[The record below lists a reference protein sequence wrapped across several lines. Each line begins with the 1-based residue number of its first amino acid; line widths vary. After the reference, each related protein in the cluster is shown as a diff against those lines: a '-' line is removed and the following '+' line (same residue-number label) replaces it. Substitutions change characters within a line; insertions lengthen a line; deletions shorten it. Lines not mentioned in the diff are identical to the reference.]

1 MSGAHL
7 DPVETVKKY
16 FGIDGSAEQLNGER
30 DLNYRITST
39 VDGAAQDFVLKIHQP
54 GQRDWLTLQDRALT
68 SLAHLAPQLPIPVPA
83 LGGETSVDIPGGRT
97 ARLLTW
103 VDGIAWAEAET
114 TSNDLRELGII
125 LARIDKELAK
135 MEITEPV
142 EEILTREFMWN
153 MMQAGRL
160 SHHVHRI
167 KDENLRN
174 VVMEVL
180 EDFRE
185 VQLPKLALLPRQMI
199 HNDANDYNIFVSDH
213 RIGVIDFGDIVLGA
227 KVIGLAVAA
236 SYAGIGYDDPVK
248 AILPLV
254 RGYHITSPLSPLELE
269 VLLPLAKVRLAMSV
283 VNAAVQSAADP
294 ANEYLNISQGV
305 IPALLMKL
313 HATDFNHSHFRF
325 RDACGY
331 EGNPN
336 SRAVRQYLSTVARRA
351 DVVCPPFK
359 DHKYIYL
366 DWSVENTSIPR
377 WSEDIA
383 NLMASK
389 GADVAIGHYCEN
401 RNVYQGDAYNTESA
415 GARTVHLGVDLFLPA
430 GSPVYSALDGVVDA
444 FNDNNTPLD
453 YGPVILLRHE
463 TTEGIPFWTLYGH
476 LSRES
481 LPKLSIG
488 MKINAGDQIATIG
501 QEHENVG
508 WPPHTHFQLLTDL
521 CGMGLDVYGVA
532 PKDEISLWRSISP
545 NPNLAL
551 GIASG
556 TDAHAHPSTDVIREA
571 RTTVLSRNLSLNFRT
586 PLEIVRGEG
595 AYLYDVNGKAY
606 LDLVNNVAH
615 VGHGHPRVVAAGA
628 TQMAALNTNTRY
640 LHQNII
646 DYARALT
653 STLPDPLSVV
663 FFVNSGSEANDLAI
677 RIVQA
682 HTKARGFIALNHAYH
697 GHTASVVEISPY
709 KFLGKGGQGAPE
721 HVRVANLPDPFRGV
735 HKGEAAGSQY
745 AADFAATLADLNQ
758 PLAAFISEGIV
769 STAGQIVLADGFLK
783 NAYAQVRA
791 AGGLTIADEVQIGLG
806 RVGNKFW
813 GFELHDVVPDIVTMG
828 KPLGNGHPLAAV
840 VTTPEVAA
848 SFHTGME
855 YFNTFGGNPVS
866 AAIGLAVLE
875 VVQDGHLQANAINMG
890 KYLTDG
896 VRDMSKRHSIIG
908 DVRGS
913 GLFIGVELMRDEK
926 TPATEE
932 MGDLIEYAKD
942 RGIFLSCDGPDNN
955 VLKIKPPMV
964 LSAEDVDL
972 FLNIFD
978 EGLSAVKR

>member
-1 MSGAHL
+1 MSGAPL

-16 FGIDGSAEQLNGER
+16 FGIDGSATQLNGER
-30 DLNYRITST
+30 DLNYRITT
-39 VDGAAQDFVLKIHQP
+39 EVDGATRDYVLKIHQP
-54 GQRDWLTLQDRALT
+54 GHRDWLTLQDRALT
-68 SLAHLAPQLPIPVPA
+68 ALSHLAPHLPIPVRA
-83 LGGETSVDIPGGRT
+83 LGGEISVDIPGGRT

-103 VDGIAWAEAET
+103 VEGSAWAETET
-114 TSNDLRELGII
+114 TSTDLRDLGTI
-125 LARIDKELAK
+125 LGRIDKELAK

-160 SHHVHRI
+160 SQHVHRI
-167 KDENLRN
+167 TDETLRN
-174 VVMEVL
+174 VVIEVL

-185 VQLPKLALLPRQMI
+185 EQLPKLALLPRQMI
-199 HNDANDYNIFVSDH
+199 HNDANDYNIFVSE
-213 RIGVIDFGDIVLGA
+213 RGIGVIDFGDIVLGA
-227 KVIGLAVAA
+227 KIIGLAVAA
-236 SYAGIGYDDPVK
+236 SYAAIGHDDPVK
-248 AILPLV
+248 ALLPLV
-254 RGYHITSPLSPLELE
+254 RGYHITSPLSPSELEL
-269 VLLPLAKVRLAMSV
+269 LLPLTKVRLAMSV

-294 ANEYLNISQGV
+294 TNEYLNISQGV
-305 IPALLMKL
+305 IPALLLQL
-313 HATDFNHSHFRF
+313 HATDFNHSLFRF

-401 RNVYQGDAYNTESA
+401 RNVYQGDAYNTASPS
-415 GARTVHLGVDLFLPA
+415 ARTIHLGVDLFLPA

-481 LPKLSIG
+481 LPKLSVG
-488 MKINAGDQIATIG
+488 MKVNAGDQIATIG

-556 TDAHAHPSTDVIREA
+556 TDAHAHLATDVIRED

-628 TQMAALNTNTRY
+628 AQMAALNTNTRY
-640 LHQNII
+640 LHQNIVE
-646 DYARALT
+646 YARALT

-677 RIVQA
+677 RLARA
-682 HTKARGFIALNHAYH
+682 HTKARGFIALKHAYH
-697 GHTASVVEISPY
+697 GHTASVVDISPY
-709 KFLGKGGQGAPE
+709 KFLGKGGLGAPD
-721 HVRVANLPDPFRGV
+721 HVRVANLPDPYRGV
-735 HKGEAAGSQY
+735 HKGDAAGSQY

-783 NAYAQVRA
+783 NAYEQVRA
-791 AGGLTIADEVQIGLG
+791 VGGLAIADEVQIGLG

-848 SFHTGME
+848 SFHNGME

-896 VRDMSKRHSIIG
+896 VREMSKRHSMIG

-926 TPATEE
+926 PATEE
-932 MGDLIEYAKD
+932 MGDLIEYAKE
-942 RGIFLSCDGPDNN
+942 RGVFLSCDGPDNN

-964 LSAEDVDL
+964 LTTKDVDL

-978 EGLSAVKR
+978 EGLGAVKR

>member
-1 MSGAHL
+1 MSGAPL
-7 DPVETVKKY
+7 DPIETVKKY
-16 FGIDGSAEQLNGER
+16 FGIDGSATALNGER
-30 DLNYRITST
+30 DLNYRITAK
-39 VDGAAQDFVLKIHQP
+39 VDGATQDFVLKIHQP
-54 GQRDWLTLQDRALT
+54 GNRDWLTLQDRALA
-68 SLAHLAPQLPIPVPA
+68 SLSHLAPQLPIPVHA

-103 VDGIAWAEAET
+103 VEGVAWAEAAT
-114 TSNDLRELGII
+114 TGNDLRDLGII

-160 SHHVHRI
+160 SQHLHRI
-167 KDENLRN
+167 SDEKLRN

-180 EDFRE
+180 EEFRE
-185 VQLPKLALLPRQMI
+185 VHLPKLALLPQQMI

-213 RIGVIDFGDIVLGA
+213 GIGVIDFGDIVLGA

-236 SYAGIGYDDPVK
+236 SYAAIGHDDPVK
-248 AILPLV
+248 ALLPLV
-254 RGYHITSPLSPLELE
+254 RGYHITSPLSPSELEL
-269 VLLPLAKVRLAMSV
+269 LLPLAKVRLAMSV

-294 ANEYLNISQGV
+294 TNEYLNISQGV
-305 IPALLMKL
+305 IPALLMQL
-313 HATDFNHSHFRF
+313 HAADFNHSYFRF

-336 SRAVRQYLSTVARRA
+336 SRAVRQYLSTVAKRA

-401 RNVYQGDAYNTESA
+401 RNVYQGDAYNTASP
-415 GARTVHLGVDLFLPA
+415 GARTIHLGVDLFLPA

-481 LPKLSIG
+481 LPRLSLG
-488 MKINAGDQIATIG
+488 MKVKAGDQIATIG

-551 GIASG
+551 GIATG
-556 TDAHAHPSTDVIREA
+556 TDAHAHLSTDVIRED

-628 TQMAALNTNTRY
+628 NQMAALNTNTRY
-640 LHQNII
+640 LHQNIVE
-646 DYARALT
+646 YARALT

-677 RIVQA
+677 RLAHA
-682 HTKARGFIALNHAYH
+682 HTKARGFIALKHAYH
-697 GHTASVVEISPY
+697 GHTSSVVDISPY
-709 KFLGKGGQGAPE
+709 KFLGKGGAGAPS
-721 HVRVANLPDPFRGV
+721 HVRVANLPDPYRGV

-758 PLAAFISEGIV
+758 PLAAFIAEGIV

-783 NAYAQVRA
+783 NAYEQVRA

-848 SFHTGME
+848 SFHNGME

-875 VVQDGHLQANAINMG
+875 VVQDAHLQANAINMG

-896 VRDMSKRHSIIG
+896 VREMSKRHSMIG

-926 TPATEE
+926 TPATDE
-932 MGDLIEYAKD
+932 MGDLIEFAKE
-942 RGIFLSCDGPDNN
+942 RGVFLSCDGPDNN

-964 LSAEDVDL
+964 LTTKDVDL

-978 EGLSAVKR
+978 EGLGAVQR

>member
-1 MSGAHL
+1 MSGAPL
-7 DPVETVKKY
+7 DPVDTVKKY
-16 FGIDGSAEQLNGER
+16 FGIDGSATQLNGER
-30 DLNYRITST
+30 DLNYRITAE
-39 VDGAAQDFVLKIHQP
+39 VDGATRDFVLKIHQP
-54 GQRDWLTLQDRALT
+54 GHRDWLALQDRALT
-68 SLAHLAPQLPIPVPA
+68 ALSHLAPHLPTPVRA
-83 LGGETSVDIPGGRT
+83 LGGEISVDIPGGRT

-103 VDGIAWAEAET
+103 VEGNAWAETET
-114 TSNDLRELGII
+114 TSDDLRELGII
-125 LARIDKELAK
+125 LGRIDKELAK
-135 MEITEPV
+135 LEITEPI

-153 MMQAGRL
+153 MMQAGCL
-160 SHHVHRI
+160 SQHVHRI
-167 KDENLRN
+167 TDETLRN
-174 VVMEVL
+174 VVIEVL

-185 VQLPKLALLPRQMI
+185 VHLPQLAILPRQMI
-199 HNDANDYNIFVSDH
+199 HNDANDYNIFVSE
-213 RIGVIDFGDIVLGA
+213 RGIGVIDFGDVVLGA
-227 KVIGLAVAA
+227 KIIGLAVAA
-236 SYAGIGYDDPVK
+236 SYAAIGHEDPVK
-248 AILPLV
+248 ALLPLV
-254 RGYHITSPLSPLELE
+254 RGYHITSPLSPSELEL
-269 VLLPLAKVRLAMSV
+269 LLPLTKVRLAMSV

-294 ANEYLNISQGV
+294 TNEYLNISQGV
-305 IPALLMKL
+305 IPALLLKL

-336 SRAVRQYLSTVARRA
+336 SRAVRQYLSTVAKRA

-401 RNVYQGDAYNTESA
+401 RNVYQGDAYNTASPS
-415 GARTVHLGVDLFLPA
+415 ARTIHLGVDLFLPA

-481 LPKLSIG
+481 LPRLSKG
-488 MKINAGDQIATIG
+488 MKVNAGDQIATIG

-551 GIASG
+551 GIATG
-556 TDAHAHPSTDVIREA
+556 TDAHAHLSTDVIRED
-571 RTTVLSRNLSLNFRT
+571 RKTVLSRNLSLNFRT

-628 TQMAALNTNTRY
+628 AQMAALNTNTRY
-640 LHQNII
+640 LHQNIVE
-646 DYARALT
+646 YARALT

-677 RIVQA
+677 RLARA
-682 HTKARGFIALNHAYH
+682 HTEARGFIALKHAYH
-697 GHTASVVEISPY
+697 GHTASVVDISPY

-721 HVRVANLPDPFRGV
+721 YVRVANLPDPYRGV
-735 HKGEAAGSQY
+735 HTGAAAGSQY

-758 PLAAFISEGIV
+758 PLAAFISEAIV

-783 NAYAQVRA
+783 NAYEQVRA
-791 AGGLTIADEVQIGLG
+791 AGGLAIADEVQIGLG
-806 RVGNKFW
+806 RVGHTFW

-848 SFHTGME
+848 SFHNGME

-866 AAIGLAVLE
+866 AAVGLAVLE
-875 VVQDGHLQANAINMG
+875 VVQDAHLQANAINMG
-890 KYLTDG
+890 KYLSDG
-896 VRDMSKRHSIIG
+896 VRAMSKHQSMIG

-926 TPATEE
+926 PATEE
-932 MGDLIEYAKD
+932 MGDLIEYAKE
-942 RGIFLSCDGPDNN
+942 RGVFLSSDGPDNN

-964 LSAEDVDL
+964 LTTKDVDL

-978 EGLSAVKR
+978 EGLTAVKR